1 MRVFRRL
8 VRGVRRR
15 LGVPEPAQMLDAR
28 YPQFEIGH
36 GSYGDLS
43 LHAFGEGAALRVG
56 AYCSVAAGVQVFL
69 GGEHRTDWV
78 TTYPFN
84 VIDSRF
90 ADIVGHPRS
99 RGDVVIGNDVWLG
112 REAMIMSGVT
122 IGDGAVVGARAVVA
136 RDVPPYAI
144 VAGNPA
150 KLVRTRFSED
160 VVAEL
165 LEIRWWDWPEDRVS
179 RAVRDLQNADIEAF
193 IRKVDQGLL

>member
-1 MRVFRRL
+1 MTILRRVI
-8 VRGVRRR
+8 RGVRRR
-15 LGVPEPAQMLDAR
+15 IGIPEPAQMLAER
-28 YPQFEIGH
+28 FPQFDIGR

-43 LHAFGEGAALRVG
+43 VQAFGEGASLRVG

-84 VIDSRF
+84 VIDRRF
-90 ADIVGHPRS
+90 ADITGHPRT

-136 RDVPPYAI
+136 RDVPPYGI

-150 KLVRTRFSED
+150 KLIRTRFSETI
-160 VVAEL
+160 VMRL
-165 LEIRWWDWPEDRVS
+165 LEIRWWEWPEDRVS
-179 RAVRDLQNADIEAF
+179 RAIRDLQSDDIEAF
-193 IRKVDQGLL
+193 IRKVDRGLL